1 MIRMRFLVDAD
12 LPRSTASVL
21 ASFGHQAPD
30 VRDVG
35 MREADD
41 PTIAAY
47 TPKSTVYA
55 SFLEILALRT
65 FGIILRPTIRV
76 GQ

>member
-12 LPRSTASVL
+12 LPRSTASFL
-21 ASFGHQAPD
+21 ASFGHQAAD

-47 TPKSTVYA
+47 AKKHGLCLLSGDSGFADTRSYPPSDYQG
-55 SFLEILALRT
+55 LA
-65 FGIILRPTIRV
+65 
-76 GQ
+76 